1 MPEMPKAATKMF
13 AARWWCFGTSPFL
26 DPSGVSHNM
35 VIDFVANEGSP
46 NQEADNSWEF
56 DLEEPP
62 ERIAVVCLGV
72 SRRFF
77 QTMKEF
83 LDDHPEVL
91 E

>member
-1 MPEMPKAATKMF
+1 MNPRKYPRKTCPGCGRDEVAYSPETGAMVFHKCYGGPGVKVS
-13 AARWWCFGTSPFL
+13 TS
-26 DPSGVSHNM
+26 DM
-35 VIDFVANEGSP
+35 E
-46 NQEADNSWEF
+46 Q
-56 DLEEPP
+56 PP

-72 SRRFF
+72 SRRFY